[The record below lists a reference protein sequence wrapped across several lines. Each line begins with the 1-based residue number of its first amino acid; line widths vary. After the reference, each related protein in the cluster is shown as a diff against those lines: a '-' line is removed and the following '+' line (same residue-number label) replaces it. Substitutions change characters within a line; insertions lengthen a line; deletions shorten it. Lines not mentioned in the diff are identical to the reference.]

1 ALYAVIGSLIIQ
13 KVGHPLVSI
22 NYQQQRVEADFR
34 FGLIRVR
41 ENAEQIAF
49 YDGEKTEAGNAQ
61 SLFMRI
67 RDNWWRV
74 MKYTKR
80 LTFVLSFYGQIAII
94 FPLVVAAP
102 RYFAGAF
109 SFGVLMQ
116 ISSAFGTVSDSFS
129 WFINS

>member
-1 ALYAVIGSLIIQ
+1 
-13 KVGHPLVSI
+13 
-22 NYQQQRVEADFR
+22 
-34 FGLIRVR
+34 
-41 ENAEQIAF
+41 
-49 YDGEKTEAGNAQ
+49 
-61 SLFMRI
+61 
-67 RDNWWRV
+67 
-74 MKYTKR
+74 R

-129 WFINS
+129 WFINSYSTLVEWRATVNRLREFKRVMGTSHLKESLSPA